1 MHTYEY
7 IRKKQEKNIRNSW
20 KKVGRKTVF
29 FKVILRGASGKRFK
43 KNS

>member
-20 KKVGRKTVF
+20 KKVGRKPVF
-29 FKVILRGASGKRFK
+29 LKVIFK
-43 KNS
+43 WCK